1 MIIYYIIITFLGSV
15 ALIYFSKKYKFLLNL
30 TGNVHQK
37 YSTSES
43 VPISGGVVIFLSL
56 LFNFE
61 YSNLIMYLF
70 IFLIFLLGVFSDL
83 NKIASPVFR
92 FLIQIFMI
100 ILFINF
106 LNIKIYPIRVSV
118 IDIFLNNLYFNTLF
132 TSFCILIIINGTN
145 FIDGMNNLV
154 LGYFLI
160 LTYVLKNM
168 NLNGYDL
175 SLFIDLNYFIYVLFI
190 LYVLNFFNKIYLG
203 DNGAYLIGLIFSICL
218 IDFYNDNHTSVS
230 PFFIVLLLWYPAFEN
245 LFSILRKINFK
256 SSPIEPDT
264 LHVHQLVFKF
274 LKEKLKKSDRFINTF
289 TGNLIN
295 VFNLLIILC
304 GFQKAYS
311 TSFQIIL
318 ILFSVVVYVFI
329 YIRLLKYKN

>member
-1 MIIYYIIITFLGSV
+1 M
-15 ALIYFSKKYKFLLNL
+15 
-30 TGNVHQK
+30 
-37 YSTSES
+37 
-43 VPISGGVVIFLSL
+43 
-56 LFNFE
+56 
-61 YSNLIMYLF
+61 
-70 IFLIFLLGVFSDL
+70 
-83 NKIASPVFR
+83 
-92 FLIQIFMI
+92 
-100 ILFINF
+100 
-106 LNIKIYPIRVSV
+106 
-118 IDIFLNNLYFNTLF
+118 
-132 TSFCILIIINGTN
+132 
-145 FIDGMNNLV
+145 
-154 LGYFLI
+154 
-160 LTYVLKNM
+160 
-168 NLNGYDL
+168 
-175 SLFIDLNYFIYVLFI
+175 
-190 LYVLNFFNKIYLG
+190 LNFHAGINHTIPGTGY
-203 DNGAYLIGLIFSICL
+203 

-264 LHVHQLVFKF
+264 LHLHQLVFKF